1 MKTLGLLAA
10 LAVGASLIALSPA
23 NAATCKDDLA
33 FVQKELANVTDA
45 TKVDAAKKLWGEA
58 DKAMKAGDEAA
69 CVEKINAAMAG
80 AGIKRAH

>member
-10 LAVGASLIALSPA
+10 LAVGASLFAMSPA